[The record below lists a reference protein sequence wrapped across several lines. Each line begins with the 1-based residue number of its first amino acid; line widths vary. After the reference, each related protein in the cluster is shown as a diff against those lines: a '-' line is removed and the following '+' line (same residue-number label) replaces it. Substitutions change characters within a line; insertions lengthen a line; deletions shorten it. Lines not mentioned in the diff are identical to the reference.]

1 MGQGFEQTFLQVGH
15 TKEVQY
21 HYSLGKC
28 SPTWMAVIRQT
39 LTSVREDM
47 EGLGPLYT
55 AVQLSAVTL
64 FV

>member
-1 MGQGFEQTFLQVGH
+1 MQIETIMS
-15 TKEVQY
+15 Y
-21 HYSLGKC
+21 HF
-28 SPTWMAVIRQT
+28 SPTWMIRQT
-39 LTSVREDM
+39 LTRGGEDV

>member
-1 MGQGFEQTFLQVGH
+1 MQIETIMS
-15 TKEVQY
+15 Y
-21 HYSLGKC
+21 HF

-39 LTSVREDM
+39 LTSVREDT